1 MTLPRFLLQ
10 YENQHSRIDTAIEE
24 CAENIVINA
33 LFLRIGAVPILGNG
47 DMSETRRHSRICESG
62 KELDL

>member
-33 LFLRIGAVPILGNG
+33 LFSRIGAVPVCSDEKYLY
-47 DMSETRRHSRICESG
+47 CG
-62 KELDL
+62 KREFDTE